1 ENDASLVKEQLLHGV
16 ARRLSVIKKAIENI
30 FDKFPP
36 TTERPLSRDDL
47 YDVQINLHA
56 YVINISGIFDNWA
69 WAFVHRHNLFEEVG
83 GKHGVGLF
91 RNGTSQFLP
100 PELSSY
106 LSSETTVNWQTDYV
120 KEYRDALAHRIPLY
134 IPPAEYTP
142 EEGIRYNQLESQK
155 IDLIKSMAWDELDE
169 TYEQQAELG
178 KPSFYSSILMAME
191 QRIPYYFIHR
201 FYATVLLLLSLAIY
215 SWNIGVKLPNKSINV
230 RQQAGWTAK
239 SAASQQRGPLLRR

>member
-1 ENDASLVKEQLLHGV
+1 
-16 ARRLSVIKKAIENI
+16 
-30 FDKFPP
+30 
-36 TTERPLSRDDL
+36 
-47 YDVQINLHA
+47 
-56 YVINISGIFDNWA
+56 VINISGIFDNWA
-69 WAFVHRHNLFEEVG
+69 WAFVHRHNLLEEVG

-178 KPSFYSSILMAME
+178 KPSFVFLHSHGDGATNPVLFHPQILCDGLAVVEFGNLFME
-191 QRIPYYFIHR
+191 HW
-201 FYATVLLLLSLAIY
+201 S
-215 SWNIGVKLPNKSINV
+215 K
-230 RQQAGWTAK
+230 TA
-239 SAASQQRGPLLRR
+239 